1 MPKINDRDF
10 QMLARW
16 LPGSGTAVDP
26 LSSPAK
32 LKSYGGDFSKMVPA
46 RNQAAF
52 EAFRDEI
59 GRDVDTYKKFTA
71 RYPGGKRPRKA

>member
-1 MPKINDRDF
+1 MPKISDRDF

-26 LSSPAK
+26 LSSPGILAK
-32 LKSYGGDFSKMVPA
+32 YKGDFSKMVPA

-52 EAFRDEI
+52 EEFRDEI
-59 GRDVDTYKKFTA
+59 GRSINTYAKFVA
-71 RYPGGKRPRKA
+71 KYPGGKRS